1 MLAKIFCLSRRRQS
15 LWLFVACACT
25 GLLAACAGYVPA
37 NNAMIERDMLEIRS
51 RLNEYLEK
59 QDTTQRKLEYWFSA
73 TEEGFK
79 GRNDTLIAAIG
90 DLEKRTRDLLNE
102 NEQLRGRIEE
112 LGVKIDR
119 LDRRQSPGEAWG
131 GGELNWK
138 PPEAGPQPGAPDN
151 ATSGLTTADQA
162 YLNALRFFNAG
173 KYQEAREGFRQALE
187 QKPEQSKKI
196 EILYWL
202 AESCSKLKDN
212 TAAYNNYYELMQT
225 DPRHPRAWASLERM
239 ADIYI
244 ERGDTEQAIRMLRQ
258 IEQVNPDYPEID
270 RVRATIQK
278 IAPTM
283 APAPTGELPS
293 LDAPPTTTE
302 TTQTTTTSAMDQ
314 LEFTQPV
321 Q

>member
-1 MLAKIFCLSRRRQS
+1 
-15 LWLFVACACT
+15 
-25 GLLAACAGYVPA
+25 
-37 NNAMIERDMLEIRS
+37 
-51 RLNEYLEK
+51 
-59 QDTTQRKLEYWFSA
+59 
-73 TEEGFK
+73 
-79 GRNDTLIAAIG
+79 
-90 DLEKRTRDLLNE
+90 
-102 NEQLRGRIEE
+102 
-112 LGVKIDR
+112 
-119 LDRRQSPGEAWG
+119 
-131 GGELNWK
+131 
-138 PPEAGPQPGAPDN
+138 
-151 ATSGLTTADQA
+151 
-162 YLNALRFFNAG
+162 
-173 KYQEAREGFRQALE
+173 
-187 QKPEQSKKI
+187 
-196 EILYWL
+196 
-202 AESCSKLKDN
+202 
-212 TAAYNNYYELMQT
+212 MQT